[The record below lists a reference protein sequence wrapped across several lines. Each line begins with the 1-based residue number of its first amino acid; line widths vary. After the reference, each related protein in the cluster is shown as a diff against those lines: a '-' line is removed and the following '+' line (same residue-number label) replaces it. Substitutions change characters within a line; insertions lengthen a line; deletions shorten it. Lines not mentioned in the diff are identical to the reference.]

1 MASYPETKRLEELIP
16 EIYSLKPILDEL
28 TKTYCGDPIFL
39 VEIEELIETLSDID
53 QAIIYLRYFGLSL
66 SEIAKELNLSK
77 RRIKQR
83 IKKLRERAR
92 GYIG

>member
-1 MASYPETKRLEELIP
+1 MASYPETKRLEVS
-16 EIYSLKPILDEL
+16 YSLSFILDEL
-28 TKTYCGDPIFL
+28 TKTYDGDPLFL
-39 VEIEELIETLSDID
+39 VELKELIENLNERDR
-53 QAIIYLRYFGLSL
+53 AIIYLRYFGLSL
-66 SEIAKELNLSK
+66 NEIAKELNLSK